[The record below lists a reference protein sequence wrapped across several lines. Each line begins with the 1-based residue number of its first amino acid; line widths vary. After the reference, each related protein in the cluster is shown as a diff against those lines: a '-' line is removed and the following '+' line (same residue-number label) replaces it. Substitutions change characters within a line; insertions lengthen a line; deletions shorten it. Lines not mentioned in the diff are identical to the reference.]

1 VDLSLSFALLV
12 ALITG
17 SAFFS
22 GAESAFTSLSPAQ
35 LAVVRSAR
43 GRRGVLVNELMMHP
57 DRLLSTVLIGNNLM
71 NVAASALATQITI
84 RLFGNTAV
92 GIMTGVLTL
101 VMLIFAEVT
110 PKQIAIANNEFICIH
125 TARVIYG
132 LSRVLAPLIVFIGGF
147 SRFLASI
154 GGGRRGHA
162 LTLDSILQV
171 IRHAEN
177 VGILEQY
184 KSRVVKNLFRFSDI
198 PVSAVMTHRTEVV
211 SMERNT
217 TIAEAIRRVGETGH
231 SRIPVYDRNP
241 ERIVGVAVSR
251 ELIRHLDQPEE
262 TIRSIMLDP
271 VFVPEHRRIDQ
282 VMNQILREQL
292 NLAIVLDEYGGL
304 AGIVT
309 LEDIVEEIIGEI
321 YDEHETR
328 EGGKITPL
336 GGGRYSIKAEIPL
349 SVVNDFLPR
358 PLETDNNDVHT
369 LGGFLVERL
378 GRIPSRSE
386 RIETSAGVFVVTG
399 MRRNRLV
406 ELTWS
411 RPADPTATG
420 DRGTMAT

>member
-1 VDLSLSFALLV
+1 M
-12 ALITG
+12 
-17 SAFFS
+17 
-22 GAESAFTSLSPAQ
+22 
-35 LAVVRSAR
+35 VRGTF
-43 GRRGVLVNELMMHP
+43 GRRGELVNELMKHP

-84 RLFGNTAV
+84 SIFGNTAV
-92 GIMTGVLTL
+92 GIMTGILTL

-125 TARVIYG
+125 TARFIYG
-132 LSRVLAPLIVFIGGF
+132 LSRALAPLIVFIGGF
-147 SRFLASI
+147 SRFLARI
-154 GGGRRGHA
+154 GGGRRVQS
-162 LTLDSILQV
+162 LTLESILHV

-211 SMERNT
+211 SLERNT
-217 TIAEAIRRVGETGH
+217 TIAEAIRQVGATGH
-231 SRIPVYDRNP
+231 SRIPIYDRDP

-262 TIRSIMLDP
+262 SIRSIMLEP

-328 EGGKITPL
+328 EGSKITHL
-336 GGGRYSIKAEIPL
+336 GGGRYTIKAEIPL
-349 SVVNDFLPR
+349 SVVNDFLPC

-369 LGGFLVERL
+369 LGGYLVEQL
-378 GRIPSRSE
+378 GRIPGRSE
-386 RIETSAGVFVVTG
+386 RIETDAGVFVVTG

-411 RPADPTATG
+411 RSTTSDV
-420 DRGTMAT
+420 RGTMTT

>member
-1 VDLSLSFALLV
+1 MLTRLQR
-12 ALITG
+12 
-17 SAFFS
+17 
-22 GAESAFTSLSPAQ
+22 EH
-35 LAVVRSAR
+35 
-43 GRRGVLVNELMMHP
+43 VNM
-57 DRLLSTVLIGNNLM
+57 
-71 NVAASALATQITI
+71 
-84 RLFGNTAV
+84 
-92 GIMTGVLTL
+92 
-101 VMLIFAEVT
+101 
-110 PKQIAIANNEFICIH
+110 
-125 TARVIYG
+125 
-132 LSRVLAPLIVFIGGF
+132 
-147 SRFLASI
+147 
-154 GGGRRGHA
+154 
-162 LTLDSILQV
+162 
-171 IRHAEN
+171 
-177 VGILEQY
+177 
-184 KSRVVKNLFRFSDI
+184 
-198 PVSAVMTHRTEVV
+198 
-211 SMERNT
+211 
-217 TIAEAIRRVGETGH
+217 
-231 SRIPVYDRNP
+231 
-241 ERIVGVAVSR
+241 
-251 ELIRHLDQPEE
+251 
-262 TIRSIMLDP
+262 
-271 VFVPEHRRIDQ
+271 
-282 VMNQILREQL
+282 
-292 NLAIVLDEYGGL
+292 AIVLDEYGGL